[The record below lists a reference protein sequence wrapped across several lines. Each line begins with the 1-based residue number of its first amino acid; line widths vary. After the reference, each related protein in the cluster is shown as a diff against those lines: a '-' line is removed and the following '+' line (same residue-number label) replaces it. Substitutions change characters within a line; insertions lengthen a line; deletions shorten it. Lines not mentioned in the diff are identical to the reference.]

1 MSNPK
6 AFMEVKRI
14 NAEYRPIEERT
25 KDFEEVEKHL
35 FHNPEAILRQ
45 SERCMDCGI
54 PFCHGSGCPL
64 CNVIPE
70 FNEFV
75 SNGQYEDALRI
86 LLSTNEFPEFTGRIC
101 PALCEAACT
110 AGLNDDPVAIRQ
122 IELAIAEMGFEKGW
136 MKNEKPLMR
145 SGKKVA
151 VVGSG
156 PAGLVVAN
164 KLNRLGHS
172 VTVFE
177 RSETPGGLLRYGIP
191 DFKLSKDVVKR
202 RIALMK
208 EEGVAFETGVS
219 VGVDMSLDLLRR
231 KFDAVC
237 LCGGAGTPRDLP
249 IPGRELRGIHFA
261 LSFLTQQNKRV
272 AGEQITEE
280 EITAKG
286 KKVVVIGGGDTGSD
300 CVGTS
305 IRQGAASVTQIE
317 IMPKPPEDRSEATPW
332 PQWPYKLTTSSSH
345 KEGCERMWDVTSK
358 SFEGENGLIKKIKTM
373 KVAWSL
379 NEKGRPAK
387 FAEVPDSA
395 FEMEADL
402 VLLAM
407 GFTGPA
413 DKETYAAAGLEF
425 TQRGSIAT
433 DENGKTN
440 LDNVFAAGDIATG
453 PTLVVRA
460 MTRAAELADSVN
472 NFMLKN

>member
-6 AFMEVKRI
+6 AFIEIKRLD
-14 NAEYRPIEERT
+14 AEYRPVEERI
-25 KDFEEVEKHL
+25 KDFNEVEKYL
-35 FHNPEAILRQ
+35 FHTPAAIIQQ

-54 PFCHGSGCPL
+54 PFCHGGGCPL

-70 FNEFV
+70 FNELV
-75 SNGQYEDALRI
+75 TNGRYEEALRI
-86 LLSTNEFPEFTGRIC
+86 MLSTNEFPEFTGRVC

-136 MKNEKPLMR
+136 MKNDKPHAKT
-145 SGKKVA
+145 GKKVA
-151 VVGSG
+151 VIGSG

-191 DFKLSKDVVKR
+191 DFKLAKSVVKR
-202 RIALMK
+202 RVDLMT
-208 EEGVAFETGVS
+208 EEGVVFETGVS
-219 VGVDMSLDLLRR
+219 VGVDMSLELLRR

-249 IPGRELRGIHFA
+249 IPGRELCGIHFA
-261 LSFLTQQNKRV
+261 MPFLTQQNKRV

-280 EITAKG
+280 EISAKG
-286 KKVVVIGGGDTGSD
+286 KKVLVIGGGDTGSD

-317 IMPKPPEDRSEATPW
+317 IMPKPPETRSEATPW
-332 PQWPYKLTTSSSH
+332 PEWPYKLSTSSSH

-358 SFEGENGLIKKIKTM
+358 SFEGENGLIKRIKAT
-373 KVAWSL
+373 KVAWSV
-379 NEKGRPAK
+379 NDKGLPAK
-387 FAEVPDSA
+387 FAEVPDTA
-395 FEMEADL
+395 FELEADL

-407 GFTGPA
+407 GFVGPA
-413 DKETYAAAGLEF
+413 DK
-425 TQRGSIAT
+425 
-433 DENGKTN
+433 
-440 LDNVFAAGDIATG
+440 
-453 PTLVVRA
+453 
-460 MTRAAELADSVN
+460 
-472 NFMLKN
+472 

>member
-1 MSNPK
+1 
-6 AFMEVKRI
+6 MEIKRI
-14 NAEYRPIEERT
+14 NAEYRPVEERT
-25 KDFEEVEKHL
+25 KDFDEVEKHL
-35 FHNPEAILRQ
+35 YHTPEAVIRQ

-54 PFCHGSGCPL
+54 PFCHGGGCPL

-75 SNGQYEDALRI
+75 TNGQYEDALRI
-86 LLSTNEFPEFTGRIC
+86 LLSTNEFPEFTGRVC

-136 MKNEKPLMR
+136 IKNNRPLTR
-145 SGKKVA
+145 TGKKVA

-172 VTVFE
+172 ITVFE

-191 DFKLSKDVVKR
+191 DFKLAKNVVKR
-202 RIALMK
+202 RVDLMT
-208 EEGVAFETGVS
+208 EEGIVFETCVS
-219 VGVDMSLDLLRR
+219 VGVDMSIELLSR
-231 KFDAVC
+231 KFNAVC

-261 LSFLTQQNKRV
+261 MQFLSQQNKRI
-272 AGEQITEE
+272 AGETITEE
-280 EITAKG
+280 EISAKG
-286 KKVVVIGGGDTGSD
+286 KNVVVIGGGDTGSD

-317 IMPKPPEDRSEATPW
+317 IMPKPPEERSEATPW

-345 KEGCERMWDVTSK
+345 KEGCERMWNITSK
-358 SFEGENGLIKKIKTM
+358 SFEGENGQVKKIKAV
-373 KVAWSL
+373 KVEWSS
-379 NEKGRPAK
+379 NEKGLPAK
-387 FAEVPDSA
+387 FAELPDTA
-395 FEMEADL
+395 FELQADL

-407 GFTGPA
+407 GFVGPA
-413 DKETYAAAGLEF
+413 DKEVYSAAGLEF
-425 TQRGSIAT
+425 TPRGSIDT

-440 LDNVFAAGDIATG
+440 LPNVFAAGDIATG

-460 MTRAAELADSVN
+460 MTQAAKLADSVN
-472 NFMLKN
+472 KFMTKK